1 VKEKQRK
8 NTVITANACEIAGD
22 IVARL
27 QWEKFAAL
35 SRLPIVL
42 LVYRKLSEESVIRAL
57 DPLALTL

>member
-1 VKEKQRK
+1 M
-8 NTVITANACEIAGD
+8 ITANACEIAGD